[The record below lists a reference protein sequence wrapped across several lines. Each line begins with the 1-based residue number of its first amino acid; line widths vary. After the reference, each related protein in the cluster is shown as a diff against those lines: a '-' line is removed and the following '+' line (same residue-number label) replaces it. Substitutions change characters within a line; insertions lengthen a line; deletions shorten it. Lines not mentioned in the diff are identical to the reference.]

1 MASGPSDD
9 ACERGTVMPSNRA
22 PSPYFPNAGYI
33 ILLRSSNRSGKR
45 GNSGPSQPTY
55 KEGEENLYIEPLG
68 GRGRY
73 CRVALC
79 CWSGEASL
87 LMRGVVVTHD
97 LATALFAPY
106 GERGGWVAGEEGE
119 LS

>member
-1 MASGPSDD
+1 MLLS
-9 ACERGTVMPSNRA
+9 CRA
-22 PSPYFPNAGYI
+22 V
-33 ILLRSSNRSGKR
+33 LL
-45 GNSGPSQPTY
+45 
-55 KEGEENLYIEPLG
+55 
-68 GRGRY
+68 
-73 CRVALC
+73 V
-79 CWSGEASL
+79 GEASL